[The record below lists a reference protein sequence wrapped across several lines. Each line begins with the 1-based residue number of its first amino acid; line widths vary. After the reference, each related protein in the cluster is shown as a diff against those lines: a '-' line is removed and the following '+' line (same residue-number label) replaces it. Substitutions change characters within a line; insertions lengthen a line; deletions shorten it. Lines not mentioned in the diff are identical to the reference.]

1 MTITTTA
8 GTPRTTALTT
18 RLRRDPAVVLW
29 IAAGACWAIT
39 VVLAVTGGVAA
50 AHHDHVL
57 EHDSQPW
64 PARISLFLA
73 VWVVMLGAMMLPTL
87 VPLARL
93 FAPVSARSGHPHAAR
108 TGLYGGYLLIWL
120 AFAPVAL
127 LFDAGIHRM
136 VHSWP
141 WLEAHE
147 GFILAGALVL
157 AGAYQLSPMKDAC
170 LTACRDPL
178 GFLWQHYRR
187 GLLGALNVGVRHG
200 LWCMGCCWSLMLV
213 MFATGVGSLLWMLGL
228 TAVMVAEKTT
238 RWGARLVVPVGAVLI
253 VAGLAVAWFAL
264 GPAAVPAAHVH

>member
-1 MTITTTA
+1 MTTTTIP
-8 GTPRTTALTT
+8 GTPRATPAG
-18 RLRRDPAVVLW
+18 RLRRDPAVLFWTV
-29 IAAGACWAIT
+29 AGACWAVT
-39 VVLAVTGGVAA
+39 VALAVTGGAEA

-64 PARISLFLA
+64 PVRIALFLA

-93 FAPVSARSGHPHAAR
+93 FALVSARSGRPHRAR
-108 TGLYGGYLLIWL
+108 AGLYGGYLLIWL
-120 AFAPVAL
+120 AFAPLAL
-127 LFDAGIHRM
+127 AFDAGIHRL
-136 VHSWP
+136 VHAWP

-147 GFILAGALVL
+147 GFVLAGALLL
-157 AGAYQLSPMKDAC
+157 AGAYQLSPLKNAC

-187 GLLGALNVGVRHG
+187 GVRGGLALGARHG
-200 LWCMGCCWSLMLV
+200 LWCLACCWALMLV

-238 RWGARLVVPVGAVLI
+238 RWGARLVVPVGAVL
-253 VAGLAVAWFAL
+253 VVVGFAVSWVAL
-264 GPAAVPAAHVH
+264 GPAAATAAHVH

>member
-1 MTITTTA
+1 MTTTTT
-8 GTPRTTALTT
+8 GDPQRTTPAP
-18 RLRRDPAVVLW
+18 RLGRDPAVTLW
-29 IAAGACWAIT
+29 TVAGVCWAIT
-39 VVLAVTGGVAA
+39 VALAVTGGVEA

-64 PARISLFLA
+64 PLRITLFLA

-93 FAPVSARSGHPHAAR
+93 FAPVSARAGQPHRAR
-108 TGLYGGYLLIWL
+108 AGLYGGYLLMWL

-127 LFDAGIHRM
+127 LFDSGIHLV

-147 GFILAGALVL
+147 GLILASALGL
-157 AGAYQLSPMKDAC
+157 AGVYQLSPLKDAC
-170 LTACRDPL
+170 LTACRDPF

-187 GLLGALNVGVRHG
+187 GFGGGLNLGLRHG
-200 LWCMGCCWSLMLV
+200 LWCLGCCWALMLV
-213 MFATGVGSLLWMLGL
+213 MFATGVGGLAWMLGI

-238 RWGARLVVPVGAVLI
+238 RWGARLVVPVGLALLLAGAVLS
-253 VAGLAVAWFAL
+253 AAALLPLA
-264 GPAAVPAAHVH
+264 